1 MIFSQKT
8 GSIKNSVTFKIPNKF
23 TCRTENHFS
32 NPSQSEIYKNKYE
45 KLLKGLM
52 LGRHASAEK
61 GPIYMEKG
69 CPGYRLL

>member
-1 MIFSQKT
+1 M
-8 GSIKNSVTFKIPNKF
+8 
-23 TCRTENHFS
+23 TENHFS

-45 KLLKGLM
+45 KLLEGLM

>member
-1 MIFSQKT
+1 MIFSEKT
-8 GSIKNSVTFKIPNKF
+8 GSIENSVKFKISNKF
-23 TCRTENHFS
+23 TCRTVNHFS
-32 NPSQSEIYKNKYE
+32 NPSQREIYKNKYG
-45 KLLKGLM
+45 KLLEGLM